1 MPSMICMPK
10 IGVNMTDAIITK
22 WLVKE
27 GDIVE
32 PGQSILVAET
42 DKATQE
48 IPITEK
54 GKVVKLISKESDR
67 VDCQQPIL
75 VLECEGENLTESE
88 IDQFVKSYDKTK
100 VDSESVETVP
110 DSFTAEL
117 APKDGVS
124 PGKGDTIK
132 ISPLA
137 KKRAKELNIDYRLV
151 TPLKPGARITTS
163 DVERYVQSTKTSQK
177 GSELTP
183 KKDKVKEIPLTQTRR
198 VIGERMTQ
206 SVLTKPS
213 VALVLH
219 VDASA
224 LLNWKST
231 FKKAGQ
237 DIGFNE
243 MFVAIAAKALRE
255 FPMLN
260 STMTDDCIECHEDI
274 NIGIAVEYNDGLVV
288 PKIFQADK
296 KSLIEIRDD
305 LSSKVE
311 KIRTGNIDL
320 EDISGGTFTITNLGM
335 YEIEQFDAI
344 INPPECAILAM
355 GKIMK
360 RPVVKD
366 DEIVIGNEMALT
378 LAFDHRIVDGAL
390 AARFLRRIKHLAED
404 PLLLV

>member
-10 IGVNMTDAIITK
+10 IGVNMTDAVIMK

-27 GDIVE
+27 GDIVKS
-32 PGQSILVAET
+32 GQSILIAET

-48 IPITEK
+48 IPITGS
-54 GKVVKLISKESDR
+54 GKVAKLISKESDR
-67 VDCQQPIL
+67 VECQQPIL
-75 VLECEGENLTESE
+75 VLESEDENLSESE
-88 IDQFVKSYDKTK
+88 IEQFIESYNKTEA
-100 VDSESVETVP
+100 DPESVVTVS
-110 DSFTAEL
+110 DSSTAEL
-117 APKDGVS
+117 APKDEVS
-124 PGKGDTIK
+124 SGKDTIK

-163 DVERYVQSTKTSQK
+163 DVERYAQSVKALKQDP
-177 GSELTP
+177 ELTP
-183 KKDKVKEIPLTQTRR
+183 KKDKVKEIPLSQTRR
-198 VIGERMTQ
+198 IIGERMTQ

-213 VALVLH
+213 VALMLH

-224 LLNWKST
+224 LLNWKSIL
-231 FKKAGQ
+231 KKDGQ
-237 DIGFNE
+237 DVGFNE
-243 MFVAIAAKALRE
+243 MLVAIAAKALRE

-260 STMTDDCIECHEDI
+260 STMTGDSIECHEDI

-296 KSLIEIRDD
+296 KSIIEIKDE
-305 LSSKVE
+305 LALKVE
-311 KIRTGNIDL
+311 KIRAGNINLD
-320 EDISGGTFTITNLGM
+320 DISGGTFTITNLGM
-335 YEIEQFDAI
+335 FDIEQFDAI

-378 LAFDHRIVDGAL
+378 LVFDHRIVDGAL
-390 AARFLRRIKHLAED
+390 AARFLQRIKHLAEE
-404 PLLLV
+404 PLLLM